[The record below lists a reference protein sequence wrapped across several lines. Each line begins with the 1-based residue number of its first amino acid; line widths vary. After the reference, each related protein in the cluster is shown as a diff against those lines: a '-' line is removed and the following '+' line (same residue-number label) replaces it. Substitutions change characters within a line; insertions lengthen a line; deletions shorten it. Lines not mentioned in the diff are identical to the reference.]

1 MSTLVEQ
8 RDWFSALAGNPE
20 PERSGPEPDWLR
32 NTRDLAR
39 DAIGTL
45 PVPNRKL
52 EAWRY
57 TSIEGLLQQT
67 FSPAVEPGRTWTH
80 EELEPWLGPA
90 TDVHRLVFVN
100 GQCIPRLATG
110 LELPTGVT
118 LGSLRAALGTDP
130 KLLATWLNHTG
141 AHEEHLFS
149 ALNTALI
156 HDGLLLHIAADVQ
169 LDRPIEVVYLN
180 LEQDKA
186 LLNQPRNLVV
196 LEPGASATLVERF
209 VGADEAVYFHNQVTE
224 LVLQEGADLRHYRM
238 QEESRTA
245 WHLSSL
251 YLSQDARSHYQ
262 GTTLSFGGRWA
273 RTEYQTRFQHEAA
286 HCDLN
291 GLYTVGKGQLTDFH
305 LDIRHSVP
313 NCTSRE
319 RFKGILFGK
328 GRAVFDG
335 RILVEKQAQKSDA
348 QLRNDNLMLVRDAEV
363 DTKPQLEIH
372 ADDVQCSHG
381 TTVGQLDPQQVFYLR
396 SRGIDTNAAR
406 RMLCLGF
413 AGEVIDTI
421 EIPALREQAMERLT
435 ATIRTATE
443 TLE

>member
-1 MSTLVEQ
+1 MSSLSEQ
-8 RDWFSALAGNPE
+8 RHWFSNLADLSGPE
-20 PERSGPEPDWLR
+20 HSGPEPDWLQD
-32 NTRDLAR
+32 TRAR
-39 DAIGTL
+39 ARQAITEL

-57 TSIEGLLQQT
+57 TSIEGLLQQD
-67 FSPAVEPGRTWTH
+67 FSLDTLPARTWTQ

-90 TDVHRLVFVN
+90 QDVYRLVFVN

-130 KLLATWLNHTG
+130 GLLATWVNHAAT
-141 AHEEHLFS
+141 HEEHLFS

-156 HDGLLLHIAADVQ
+156 HDGLLLHVAADVH

-180 LEQDKA
+180 LEQDRS
-186 LLNQPRNLVV
+186 LMVQPRSLVV

-209 VGADEAVYFHNQVTE
+209 AGADTAVYFHNQVSE
-224 LVLQEGADLRHYRM
+224 LVLQEGAHLRHYRL
-238 QEESRTA
+238 QEESAAA
-245 WHLSSL
+245 WHLASL
-251 YLSQDARSHYQ
+251 YLSQGARSHYQ
-262 GTTLSFGGRWA
+262 GTSLSFGGRWA
-273 RTEYQTRFQHEAA
+273 RTEYQARLQHEGA

-291 GLYTVGKGQLTDFH
+291 GLYTVGKGQLNDFH

-313 NCTSRE
+313 GCTSRE
-319 RFKGILFGK
+319 QFKGILHGK

-335 RILVEKQAQKSDA
+335 RILVEKQAQRTDA
-348 QLRNDNLMLVRDAEV
+348 RLSNDNLMLVRDAEV

-396 SRGIDTNAAR
+396 SRGIDTESAR

-413 AGEVIDTI
+413 AAEIIDAI
-421 EIPALREQAMERLT
+421 DHPGLRERAMERLLG
-435 ATIRTATE
+435 TIQDAPA

>member
-1 MSTLVEQ
+1 MSTLMEQ
-8 RDWFSALAGNPE
+8 RGWFSALASSSE

-39 DAIGTL
+39 SAIREL

-57 TSIEGLLQQT
+57 TSIEGLLQQDFT
-67 FSPAVEPGRTWTH
+67 PAVEQERNWTY
-80 EELEPWLGPA
+80 EELAPWLEPGV
-90 TDVHRLVFVN
+90 DVYRLVFVN
-100 GQCIPRLATG
+100 GQCIPRLASG
-110 LELPTGVT
+110 LELPAGVV

-130 KLLATWLNHTG
+130 DLLVTWVNHAST
-141 AHEEHLFS
+141 HEEHLFS
-149 ALNTALI
+149 ALNSALI
-156 HDGLLLHIAADVQ
+156 HDGLLLHLAADVR
-169 LDRPIEVVYLN
+169 LDRPIEVIYLN

-196 LEPGASATLVERF
+196 LEPGAQATLVERF
-209 VGADEAVYFHNQVTE
+209 IGADEAMYFHNQVSE
-224 LVLQEGADLRHYRM
+224 LVLQEGSSLRHYRL
-238 QEESRTA
+238 QEESSAA
-245 WHLSSL
+245 WHLASIH
-251 YLSQDARSHYQ
+251 LSQDRHSHYT

-273 RTEYQTRFQHEAA
+273 RTEYNTVFKHEGA

-291 GLYTVGKGQLTDFH
+291 GLYTVGKGQLNDFH

-313 NCTSRE
+313 GCTSRE
-319 RFKGILFGK
+319 CFKGILHGR

-335 RILVEKQAQKSDA
+335 RILVEKQAQRSDA

-381 TTVGQLDPQQVFYLR
+381 TTVGQLEPQQVFYLR
-396 SRGIDTNAAR
+396 SRGIDADAAR

-413 AGEVIDTI
+413 AGEIIDTI
-421 EIPALREQAMERLT
+421 EVPALREHASERLA
-435 ATIRTATE
+435 ATIGAAVE
-443 TLE
+443 ALE